1 MKKWVMVFCIF
12 AAPLSL
18 FAQGIASS
26 IKSLHSVLDQL
37 YTDMMPLCSQ
47 LIGVGRGLAG
57 FGAVWYIGSRVWK
70 HIAAAE
76 PVDFFPLFRPFVL
89 GFCVLIFPSVI
100 ALINGVLQPT
110 VTGTAAMVKG
120 SNDAISHYLDL
131 KQANVSSGSWDISL
145 SSFSPSNWIR
155 EMLRDFL
162 EVIFEA
168 ASLCINTIR
177 TFYLI
182 VLAILGPFVFGLS
195 IFDGFQHTVTV
206 WLARYINIFLWL
218 PVANIFGAI
227 IGKIQ
232 ENMILA
238 DASSGNP
245 FSTTGTAYL
254 VFLVISIVGYFT
266 VPSVANYIVNA
277 GGGNTLLYKVS
288 SFTSSASKAAINT
301 VSSGAGMAADAFGN
315 GASRMSGNMSDN
327 NVSNNYFKDKV
338 GGK

>member
-315 GASRMSGNMSDN
+315 GASRMSGNMINN
-327 NVSNNYFKDKV
+327 NVSNDYFKDKV